1 MAINFDT
8 LLTVG
13 QERFNPA
20 SKDRVDIKISK
31 FVYHNVMVH
40 YKIKALPE
48 IGEKQSDGVM
58 TTV

>member
-1 MAINFDT
+1 MAIHFDT
-8 LLTVG
+8 LLTVS

-20 SKDRVDIKISK
+20 GKDRVNISK
-31 FVYHNVMVH
+31 FVYNNVMVH
-40 YKIKALPE
+40 YIKALPE